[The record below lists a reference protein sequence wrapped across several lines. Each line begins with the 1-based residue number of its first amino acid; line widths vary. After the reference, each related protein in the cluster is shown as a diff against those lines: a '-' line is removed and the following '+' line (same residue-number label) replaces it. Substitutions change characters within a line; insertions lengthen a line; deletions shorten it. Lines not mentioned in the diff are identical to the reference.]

1 MTYSGN
7 GNIYLEKIASRQK
20 LDDFAQD
27 PKSFQ
32 EPIVKNIMTGFTYG
46 GLGGSVYGM
55 KGQLGEIQKAV
66 NKGGNEALVE
76 SVFRAGENVTHHT
89 LKGAMLGAGAG
100 AVYGAIKHIPATVEH
115 TDNHAHING
124 VYEYAAGHLDPYM
137 GKVSG
142 GVVGGLVG
150 RRFHLPVRSG
160 AGNIEKWTV
169 NAIPGTLGTLAG
181 AKIGQDQADR
191 HNTRLLNR
199 IKEKYYE

>member
-7 GNIYLEKIASRQK
+7 VYLEKIATRQK

-66 NKGGNEALVE
+66 NKGGNEALAE
-76 SVFRAGENVTHHT
+76 AVFKASSNVTHHT

-100 AVYGAIKHIPATVEH
+100 AVYGAVKHIPTTVEH

-142 GVVGGLVG
+142 GVVGGVIG
-150 RRFHLPVRSG
+150 RRFHIPTRSA
-160 AGNIEKWTV
+160 AGNIEKWTIG
-169 NAIPGTLGTLAG
+169 AIPGTIGTLAG
-181 AKIGQDQADR
+181 AKIGQDQAEK
-191 HNTRLLNR
+191 HNNRLLNR